1 MPVEARY
8 YVPPLT
14 SRGRDPLT
22 LTTIV
27 LRAVACAEDLPL
39 FVALP
44 RGCLAD
50 AKQLLGEHGVTLAVG
65 DQRHD
70 GAPLERSATSARAI
84 SRKRAR

>member
-27 LRAVACAEDLPL
+27 LRAVEDTHRFRHATDFRIAHGGAIVCA
-39 FVALP
+39 
-44 RGCLAD
+44 
-50 AKQLLGEHGVTLAVG
+50 
-65 DQRHD
+65 
-70 GAPLERSATSARAI
+70 
-84 SRKRAR
+84 